1 MAIDDSR
8 RPRPAEPQ
16 PGPVASDDGL
26 TGNEFGRP
34 PSPGEAGPDGR
45 EQERAEE
52 VDPT

>member
-1 MAIDDSR
+1 MGIDDSR
-8 RPRPAEPQ
+8 RPEPAEPQ

-52 VDPT
+52 AGPS